1 MDDQYC
7 PAEWVIL
14 SHDEISVFTKLPG
27 VRNHV
32 VNCDIQQELTKSKY
46 AVYNREREGK
56 TVFLF

>member
-1 MDDQYC
+1 MGDIVTGLNFSIHKVT
-7 PAEWVIL
+7 W
-14 SHDEISVFTKLPG
+14 

-32 VNCDIQQELTKSKY
+32 VNCDIQQELTQSKY